1 MYAVGIDI
9 GTTTVCGVLLD
20 AATGKVE
27 AVKTLDNDSAFRGEA
42 YEDLQNPE
50 RIWEL
55 VGGIYRGFLSEHSDI
70 SCVGLTGQMHGVLYT
85 DREGKAVSP
94 LFTWQDER
102 GNEPYPEE
110 EGKTYAEVLS
120 ELTGYPMATGFG
132 LTTHFYNL
140 KNHLVPEGAASI
152 CTIHDYMGMK
162 LTGRKAPCLSVSD
175 GASIGCFHLEKMEY
189 DQEALK
195 NAGIEP
201 EILPECVAD
210 CSLLGETAEGIPV
223 STGIGD
229 NQASVLG
236 SVKELEGSVLVNV
249 GTASQIS
256 TGLTRYVKAEK
267 TELRAISRDQYILVG
282 AGLCGGR
289 AYAAL
294 ERFFRRTAELM
305 TGKDPG
311 KLYGA
316 MDRILKERGM
326 KGTTLKV
333 DTRFCGTRREP
344 ERRGGIANLGLENF
358 TPEDFIM
365 GILDGMAEE
374 LHTFYREME
383 KLGVSRA
390 KYLIGS
396 GNGLRMNPWLQRI
409 FEERFGLPMQ
419 IPVHKEE
426 AAYGAA
432 LWALT
437 AAGVYSSVGEAQQLI
452 SYAGE

>member
-20 AATGKVE
+20 VKNGRVE
-27 AVKTLDNDSAFRGEA
+27 DVKTLDNDAAFRGQA
-42 YEDLQNPE
+42 YERLQNPE

-55 VGGIYRGFLSEHSDI
+55 VENIYKGFLLEHPQI
-70 SCVGLTGQMHGVLYT
+70 ACIGLTGQMHGILYT
-85 DREGKAVSP
+85 DRDGKAASP
-94 LFTWQDER
+94 LFSWQDER
-102 GNEPYPEE
+102 GNEPYPGE
-110 EGKTYAEVLS
+110 EGKTYAQVLS
-120 ELTGYPMATGFG
+120 ELTGYSMATGFG

-140 KNHLVPEGAASI
+140 KNNLIPEGAVSF
-152 CTIHDYMGMK
+152 CTIQDYMGMR
-162 LTGRKAPCLSVSD
+162 LTGRKAPCLAVSD
-175 GASIGCFHLEKMEY
+175 GASLGCFDLEQMEFDRKALEK
-189 DQEALK
+189 
-195 NAGIEP
+195 AGINP
-201 EILPECVAD
+201 EILPSCTAD
-210 CSLLGETAEGIPV
+210 CSLLGKTAEGIPV

-229 NQASVLG
+229 NQASVIG
-236 SVKELEGSVLVNV
+236 SVRELEGSVLVNV

-256 TGLTRYVKAEK
+256 TGLTKYVKADK

-294 ERFFRRTAELM
+294 ESFFRRTVERM

-316 MDRILKERGM
+316 MEKILKERGSQ
-326 KGTTLKV
+326 GTDLKV
-333 DTRFCGTRREP
+333 DTRFCGTRTEP
-344 ERRGGIANLGLENF
+344 GRRGGIENLGLENF
-358 TPEDFIM
+358 TPEEFIL
-365 GILDGMAEE
+365 GVLDGMAEE

-383 KLGVSRA
+383 KLGVARA

-437 AAGVYSSVGEAQQLI
+437 AAGAYPSIREAQQMI
-452 SYAGE
+452 AYE